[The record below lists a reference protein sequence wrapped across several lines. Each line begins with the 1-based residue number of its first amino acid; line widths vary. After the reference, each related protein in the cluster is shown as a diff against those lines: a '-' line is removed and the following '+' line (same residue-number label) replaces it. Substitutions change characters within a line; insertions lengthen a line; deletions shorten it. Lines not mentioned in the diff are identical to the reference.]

1 MTLGGMLR
9 GIGTILIIAIVAG
22 VIAYIGDRV
31 GHQVGRKRLTI
42 FNIRPRYTSTII
54 AVDTGMLIA
63 LIITLIAIFASNQ
76 VATAF
81 FRLNEINNE
90 IAKAQARASELEQ
103 KYGQSP
109 VLINVNSLM
118 SPVFGH
124 IPINASSNLRRQI
137 VRDFYNQSVVSINQ
151 QYTAPPFNL
160 KRFVPP
166 ADVETILR
174 QYADDPKMQAYVSQ
188 SSVLLLATASEN
200 LYPRDQIHF
209 GITSVPD
216 TVIFRGGEAIASL
229 VIPAGAN
236 ADARLALAE
245 LVSPGGWVPRVMIQ
259 RGMLSYFAGNVEVG
273 RMLPD
278 AAAMQR
284 TLKSTTGRYI
294 MTAFAAQDIYQ
305 HTFGVPVVVT
315 LQRMPGG

>member
-1 MTLGGMLR
+1 MGGLLR
-9 GIGTILIIAIVAG
+9 GIGIILFIAILAG

-54 AVDTGMLIA
+54 AVGTGMVIA
-63 LIITLIAIFASNQ
+63 LVITLIAIFASNQ

-90 IAKAQARASELEQ
+90 IAKSQARANELEQ

-109 VLINVNSLM
+109 VIINVNSLM
-118 SPVFGH
+118 SPVYGH
-124 IPINASSNLRRQI
+124 IPVNAPSTLRRQI
-137 VRDFYNQSVVSINQ
+137 IRDFYDQTVASINQ
-151 QYTAPPFNL
+151 QYTGQPYNL
-160 KRFVPP
+160 KRFTPP
-166 ADVETILR
+166 PNVETILNE
-174 QYADDPKMQAYVSQ
+174 YADDPKMQAYVSQ
-188 SSVLLLATASEN
+188 GNVLLFATASQN
-200 LYPRDQIHF
+200 LYPHDPIHF

-216 TVIFRGGEAIASL
+216 KVIAPAGQAIASL
-229 VIPAGAN
+229 VIPAGKNAN
-236 ADARLALAE
+236 ARLALAE
-245 LVSPGGWVPRVMIQ
+245 LVGPNGWVPRVMI
-259 RGMLSYFAGNVEVG
+259 GHLMLPYFAGNVEVS

-278 AAAMQR
+278 GPAMER
-284 TLKSTTGRYI
+284 TLSTTTGRYV

-315 LQRMPGG
+315 LQRVPGG